1 MKQASKARK
10 GSMEEDDN
18 IPTSTEG
25 GTNLSGIKGLGEQ
38 LQSLTIGM
46 VGRETGNNLSD
57 DDLPSES
64 DEESDDSEMDEDA
77 HF

>member
-1 MKQASKARK
+1 
-10 GSMEEDDN
+10 
-18 IPTSTEG
+18 
-25 GTNLSGIKGLGEQ
+25 
-38 LQSLTIGM
+38 M

-57 DDLPSES
+57 DDLPSDS